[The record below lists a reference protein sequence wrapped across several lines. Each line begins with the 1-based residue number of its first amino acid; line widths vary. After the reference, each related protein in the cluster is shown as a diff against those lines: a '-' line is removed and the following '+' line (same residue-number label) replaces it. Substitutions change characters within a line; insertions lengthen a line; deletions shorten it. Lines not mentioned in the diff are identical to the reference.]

1 MFKIIITQ
9 SALEEYA
16 QIGDFIAKD
25 NLYYAHRVLQ
35 SIDETFQTLLEFPYI
50 WKIIN
55 PTHRII
61 VEPQYKYKIVYKVEK
76 NIIYIIAI
84 FKYKADWE

>member
-50 WKIIN
+50 
-55 PTHRII
+55 
-61 VEPQYKYKIVYKVEK
+61 
-76 NIIYIIAI
+76 
-84 FKYKADWE
+84 